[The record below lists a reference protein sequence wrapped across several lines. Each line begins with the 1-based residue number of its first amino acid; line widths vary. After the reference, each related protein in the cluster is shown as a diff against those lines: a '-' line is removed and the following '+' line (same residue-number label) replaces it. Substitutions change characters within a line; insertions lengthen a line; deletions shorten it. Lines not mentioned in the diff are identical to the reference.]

1 MIPAIGYTMCA
12 ADRGRLNYT
21 AGRRRFPATASLDAH
36 FTIPRPTAIEIDL
49 DDLSGGLDP
58 ADDREAQQVTLHAV
72 SLPAGSADCRTEP
85 ALSRLTELARTSSAQ
100 AVIARLDAMPTA
112 SAERRPGFRTRRTER
127 DEGPRG
133 TSGVRRAWK
142 AESADLCRQVE
153 FVQTRLGEIPF
164 YLESTVEAE
173 WFTRNSHGKRVL
185 RKVLAGT
192 GCGWF
197 LDVTALYVEAM
208 NSAQDACDFIEEVL
222 PAADHVQLRLSGV
235 SFDEKAERWVV
246 SDAHPIPEAVFE
258 LYAFVLEV
266 ALEKVDAVF
275 VRQEPADAIQLNSEG
290 EIQTVREIAEG
301 VSAIV

>member
-1 MIPAIGYTMCA
+1 MIPAIGYSMCA
-12 ADRGRLNYT
+12 ADRCRLNCT
-21 AGRRRFPATASLDAH
+21 ADQRRPISTAWSPEAQ
-36 FTIPRPTAIEIDL
+36 PTAVEIDL
-49 DDLSGGLDP
+49 DCSSRSLETLCDLEGES
-58 ADDREAQQVTLHAV
+58 VTLHAV
-72 SLPAGSADCRTEP
+72 CLSDDTHNPTDA
-85 ALSRLTELARTSSAQ
+85 ALCRLTDLARRSGAQ
-100 AVIARLDAMPTA
+100 AVIARLDSTPAAPSTA
-112 SAERRPGFRTRRTER
+112 ANATEA
-127 DEGPRG
+127 G
-133 TSGVRRAWK
+133 TKSPAPRAWK
-142 AESADLCRQVE
+142 TETASLCQQVE
-153 FVQTRLGEIPF
+153 AVQTRLGEIPF

-173 WFTRNSHGKRVL
+173 WFKRNSHGKRVL

-197 LDVTALYVEAM
+197 VDVTAIYVAAM
-208 NSAQDACDFIEEVL
+208 NSAQDASDLIEEVL
-222 PAADHVQLRLSGV
+222 PSADRVQLRLTGV
-235 SFDEKAERWVV
+235 CFDEQAERWIA

>member
-12 ADRGRLNYT
+12 ADRCRLNYT
-21 AGRRRFPATASLDAH
+21 AGRRRLQATASLDAH
-36 FTIPRPTAIEIDL
+36 FTVPRPTAIEIDL

-58 ADDREAQQVTLHAV
+58 ADPLEAEQVILHAV

-85 ALSRLTELARTSSAQ
+85 ALARLSELARRSSAQ

-112 SAERRPGFRTRRTER
+112 SAEGDPVPRP
-127 DEGPRG
+127 
-133 TSGVRRAWK
+133 RAWK

-208 NSAQDACDFIEEVL
+208 NSAQDAADFIEEVL
-222 PAADHVQLRLSGV
+222 PAAEHVQLRLSGV
-235 SFDEKAERWVV
+235 LFDEKAERWVV

-266 ALEKVDAVF
+266 AFEKVDAVF
-275 VRQEPADAIQLNSEG
+275 VRPEPAKACD
-290 EIQTVREIAEG
+290 EIETVREIAEG

>member
-1 MIPAIGYTMCA
+1 MIPAIGYTMC
-12 ADRGRLNYT
+12 G
-21 AGRRRFPATASLDAH
+21 AGRRRFQAATSLDAH
-36 FTIPRPTAIEIDL
+36 LSQDCPTTPHQTAVEIDL
-49 DDLSGGLDP
+49 DDLSRGLDS
-58 ADDREAQQVTLHAV
+58 AREFDAEQVTLHAV

-85 ALSRLTELARTSSAQ
+85 ALARLTELARKTNAR
-100 AVIARLDAMPTA
+100 AVIARLDPMPN
-112 SAERRPGFRTRRTER
+112 SAESDLVPRP
-127 DEGPRG
+127 
-133 TSGVRRAWK
+133 RAWK

-164 YLESTVEAE
+164 YLESTVGAE

-185 RKVLAGT
+185 RKVLSGT

-208 NSAQDACDFIEEVL
+208 NTAQDAADFIEEML
-222 PAADHVQLRLSGV
+222 PAVDHVQLRLSGV

-266 ALEKVDAVF
+266 AFDKVDAVF
-275 VRQEPADAIQLNSEG
+275 VQPEPATEAGFDSCN
-290 EIQTVREIAEG
+290 EIRTVQEIAEG

>member
-1 MIPAIGYTMCA
+1 MIPAIGYSMCA
-12 ADRGRLNYT
+12 A
-21 AGRRRFPATASLDAH
+21 GRRPLNSTANRTPLVTAWSPEAQ
-36 FTIPRPTAIEIDL
+36 PTAVEIDL
-49 DDLSGGLDP
+49 DCSNRSLETLCDLEGES
-58 ADDREAQQVTLHAV
+58 VTLHAV
-72 SLPAGSADCRTEP
+72 SLSDHAHKPTDA
-85 ALSRLTELARTSSAQ
+85 ALCRLTDLARQTGAQ
-100 AVIARLDAMPTA
+100 AVIARLDSAPAPSTSTTTA
-112 SAERRPGFRTRRTER
+112 VAAG
-127 DEGPRG
+127 
-133 TSGVRRAWK
+133 SGAPSPAPRAWK
-142 AESADLCRQVE
+142 TETANLSQQVE
-153 FVQTRLGEIPF
+153 AVQKRLGEIPF

-173 WFTRNSHGKRVL
+173 WFKRNSHGKRVL

-197 LDVTALYVEAM
+197 VDVTAVYVAAM
-208 NSAQDACDFIEEVL
+208 NSAQDASDLIEEVL
-222 PAADHVQLRLSGV
+222 PSADRVQLRLTGV
-235 SFDEKAERWVV
+235 YFDEQAERWIA

>member
-1 MIPAIGYTMCA
+1 MIPAIGYSMCA
-12 ADRGRLNYT
+12 ADRTPL
-21 AGRRRFPATASLDAH
+21 ATAWSPEAQ
-36 FTIPRPTAIEIDL
+36 PTAVEIDL
-49 DDLSGGLDP
+49 DCSNRSLETLCDLGG
-58 ADDREAQQVTLHAV
+58 EGVTLHVV
-72 SLPAGSADCRTEP
+72 SLSDDTHTPTDA
-85 ALSRLTELARTSSAQ
+85 ALCRLTDLARRSGAQ
-100 AVIARLDAMPTA
+100 AVIARLDSAPAPSTSTTTA
-112 SAERRPGFRTRRTER
+112 VAAG
-127 DEGPRG
+127 
-133 TSGVRRAWK
+133 SGAPSPAPRAWK
-142 AESADLCRQVE
+142 TETANLSQQVE
-153 FVQTRLGEIPF
+153 AVQKRLGEIPF

-173 WFTRNSHGKRVL
+173 WFKRNSHGKRVL

-197 LDVTALYVEAM
+197 VDVTAVYVAAM
-208 NSAQDACDFIEEVL
+208 NSAQDASDLIEEVL
-222 PAADHVQLRLSGV
+222 PSADRVQLRLTGV
-235 SFDEKAERWVV
+235 YFDEQAERWIA

>member
-1 MIPAIGYTMCA
+1 MFPAIGYTMC
-12 ADRGRLNYT
+12 G
-21 AGRRRFPATASLDAH
+21 AGRRRFQSNLSLVHSAPAHPFATHQTA
-36 FTIPRPTAIEIDL
+36 REIDL
-49 DDLSGGLDP
+49 DCSSRGPESVRDL
-58 ADDREAQQVTLHAV
+58 EAERVTLHAV
-72 SLPAGSADCRTEP
+72 RLPAGSADCRTEP
-85 ALSRLTELARTSSAQ
+85 ALSRLTDLARKSSAQ
-100 AVIARLDAMPTA
+100 AVIARLDAMPTTSTDGA
-112 SAERRPGFRTRRTER
+112 PVPRP
-127 DEGPRG
+127 
-133 TSGVRRAWK
+133 RAWK

-153 FVQTRLGEIPF
+153 FMQTRLGEIPF
-164 YLESTVEAE
+164 YLEAAVEAE

-208 NSAQDACDFIEEVL
+208 NSAQDAADFIEEVL

-235 SFDEKAERWVV
+235 FFDEKAERWVA

-266 ALEKVDAVF
+266 AFEKVDAVF
-275 VRQEPADAIQLNSEG
+275 VQPDRTTAEG
-290 EIQTVREIAEG
+290 FDSGNEIRTAREIAEG

>member
-1 MIPAIGYTMCA
+1 MIPAIGYSMCA
-12 ADRGRLNYT
+12 ADRGRLNST
-21 AGRRRFPATASLDAH
+21 ANRTQFATAWSPE
-36 FTIPRPTAIEIDL
+36 TQPTAIEIDL
-49 DDLSGGLDP
+49 DCSSRSLETLCDLEGES
-58 ADDREAQQVTLHAV
+58 VTLHAV
-72 SLPAGSADCRTEP
+72 SLSDDTHNPTDA
-85 ALSRLTELARTSSAQ
+85 ALRRLTDLARRSGAQ
-100 AVIARLDAMPTA
+100 AVIARLDSAPAAPTSTTTA
-112 SAERRPGFRTRRTER
+112 IAAG
-127 DEGPRG
+127 
-133 TSGVRRAWK
+133 SGAPSPAPRAWK
-142 AESADLCRQVE
+142 TETANLCQQVE
-153 FVQTRLGEIPF
+153 AVQKRLGEIPF

-173 WFTRNSHGKRVL
+173 WFKRNSHGKRVL

-197 LDVTALYVEAM
+197 VDVTAIYVAAM
-208 NSAQDACDFIEEVL
+208 NSAQDASDLIEEVL
-222 PAADHVQLRLSGV
+222 PSADCVQLRLTGV
-235 SFDEKAERWVV
+235 YFDEQAERWIA

>member
-1 MIPAIGYTMCA
+1 MIPAIGYSMCA
-12 ADRGRLNYT
+12 ADHGRLNST
-21 AGRRRFPATASLDAH
+21 ADRTSLATTWSPEAQ
-36 FTIPRPTAIEIDL
+36 PTAVEIDL
-49 DDLSGGLDP
+49 DCSNRSLETLRDLAGE
-58 ADDREAQQVTLHAV
+58 RVTLHAV
-72 SLPAGSADCRTEP
+72 TLSDDAHTPSET
-85 ALSRLTELARTSSAQ
+85 ALCRLTDLARQSGAQ
-100 AVIARLDAMPTA
+100 AVIARLESAPVAPAAASRTA
-112 SAERRPGFRTRRTER
+112 EPN
-127 DEGPRG
+127 G
-133 TSGVRRAWK
+133 TKAHAAHLASLAWK
-142 AESADLCRQVE
+142 AETANLSQQVE
-153 FVQTRLGEIPF
+153 AVQTRLGEIPF

-173 WFTRNSHGKRVL
+173 WFKRNSHGKRVL

-197 LDVTALYVEAM
+197 LDVTAVYVAAM
-208 NSAQDACDFIEEVL
+208 NSAQDAADLIEEVL
-222 PAADHVQLRLSGV
+222 PSTDHVQLRLTGV
-235 SFDEKAERWVV
+235 YFDEQAERWIA

>member
-1 MIPAIGYTMCA
+1 MIPAIGYTMC
-12 ADRGRLNYT
+12 G
-21 AGRRRFPATASLDAH
+21 AGRRRFQAATSLDAH
-36 FTIPRPTAIEIDL
+36 LAQNCPTTPHHTAVEIDL
-49 DDLSGGLDP
+49 DDLSRSLDS
-58 ADDREAQQVTLHAV
+58 ASEFEAEQVTLHAV

-85 ALSRLTELARTSSAQ
+85 ALSRLTELARQTSAR

-112 SAERRPGFRTRRTER
+112 SAEGEPAARP
-127 DEGPRG
+127 
-133 TSGVRRAWK
+133 RAWK

-164 YLESTVEAE
+164 YLESTVETE

-208 NSAQDACDFIEEVL
+208 NSAQDACDFIEEML

-246 SDAHPIPEAVFE
+246 SDAHPIPEAVLE

-266 ALEKVDAVF
+266 AFEKVDAVF
-275 VRQEPADAIQLNSEG
+275 VQPEPAAAGGFDSCSDIR
-290 EIQTVREIAEG
+290 TVREIAEG